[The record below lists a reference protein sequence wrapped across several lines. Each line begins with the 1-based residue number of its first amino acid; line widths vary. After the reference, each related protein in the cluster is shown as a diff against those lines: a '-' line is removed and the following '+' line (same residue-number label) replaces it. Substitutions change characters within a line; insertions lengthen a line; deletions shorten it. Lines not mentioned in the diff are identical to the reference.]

1 MKIKIFFN
9 KFFICIGI
17 ISAIFT
23 IVGLIWA
30 KEITTIMNQYQDYKT
45 YLLVLIVI
53 TCIIYAFYSI
63 RKKKK
68 ISLRISE
75 NKNINVYYG
84 DLFQSNKI
92 IVIPVNDYFDTIVDD
107 KIVSSNTLHGKFIQK
122 YFSNNEKQ
130 LKLLIDKSLSKISP
144 IEIDKTR
151 VRGNKKRYE
160 LGTVAVVEVEEQIFY
175 LFAFTKFN
183 HNNRA
188 TITKSQYL
196 QVITILFEFI
206 EQNSQGFK
214 VNIPLIGA
222 GHSGVELSKQ
232 KLLDF
237 LLFSIILSNKLTLI
251 NGLDIILH
259 KSVKDK
265 IDLNKIEYY
274 YNITNHPIKNSLNG
288 S

>member
-1 MKIKIFFN
+1 MKLKIFFN

-23 IVGLIWA
+23 ILGLIFPN
-30 KEITTIMNQYQDYKT
+30 EISSIMNKFQNYRVC
-45 YLLVLIVI
+45 LLVLIVI
-53 TCIIYAFYSI
+53 ICAGCVFYSI

-68 ISLRISE
+68 ISLKILE
-75 NKNINVYYG
+75 NADVDIYYS

-122 YFSNNEKQ
+122 YFSENEQQ
-130 LKLLIDKSLSKISP
+130 LKALIDKSLSKVNP
-144 IEIDKTR
+144 IETNKTR
-151 VRGNKKRYE
+151 AKGNRKRYE
-160 LGTVAVVEVEEQIFY
+160 LGTVAIVEVDEKLFY
-175 LFAFTKFN
+175 LVAFTKFN
-183 HNNRA
+183 QNNRA

-196 QVITILFEFI
+196 KVITVLFEII

-214 VNIPLIGA
+214 VNLPLIGA

-237 LLFSIILSNKLTLI
+237 LLFSIILSDKITLI

-259 KSVKDK
+259 ENIKDE

-274 YNITNHPIKNSLNG
+274 YNITKE
-288 S
+288 

>member
-17 ISAIFT
+17 ISAVFT

-30 KEITTIMNQYQDYKT
+30 NEITTIINQYQDYKT

-53 TCIIYAFYSI
+53 ICIIYAFYSI
-63 RKKKK
+63 KKKKK
-68 ISLRISE
+68 ISLKISE

-107 KIVSSNTLHGKFIQK
+107 KIVSSNTLHGKFIQR
-122 YFSNNEKQ
+122 YFSNDEKQ
-130 LKLLIDKSLSKISP
+130 LKSLIDKSLSKISP
-144 IEIDKTR
+144 IEINKTR
-151 VRGNKKRYE
+151 ARGNKKRYE
-160 LGTVAVVEVEEQIFY
+160 LGTVAIVEVDEQIFY
-175 LFAFTKFN
+175 LLAFTKFN
-183 HNNRA
+183 NNNRA

-214 VNIPLIGA
+214 VNLPLLGA

-259 KSVKDK
+259 KNIKDE

-274 YNITNHPIKNSLNG
+274 YNITKE
-288 S
+288 

>member
-1 MKIKIFFN
+1 M
-9 KFFICIGI
+9 
-17 ISAIFT
+17 
-23 IVGLIWA
+23 
-30 KEITTIMNQYQDYKT
+30 
-45 YLLVLIVI
+45 
-53 TCIIYAFYSI
+53 IYAFYSI

-68 ISLRISE
+68 ISLKISE
-75 NKNINVYYG
+75 NKDINVYYG

-130 LKLLIDKSLSKISP
+130 LKLLIDKSLSKIYP
-144 IEIDKTR
+144 IEINKTR
-151 VRGNKKRYE
+151 TKGNKKRYE
-160 LGTVAVVEVEEQIFY
+160 LGTVAIVEVNEKLFY
-175 LFAFTKFN
+175 LVAFTKFN
-183 HNNRA
+183 QNNRA

-196 QVITILFEFI
+196 KVITILFEFI

-214 VNIPLIGA
+214 VNLPLIGA

-237 LLFSIILSNKLTLI
+237 LLFSIILSDKLTLI

-259 KSVKDK
+259 ENIKDE

-274 YNITNHPIKNSLNG
+274 YNMTKE
-288 S
+288 

>member
-1 MKIKIFFN
+1 MKFKIFIN

-30 KEITTIMNQYQDYKT
+30 DKISFLLNQYQDYKIT
-45 YLLVLIVI
+45 LLVAIVI
-53 TCIIYAFYSI
+53 ISTIYALCSI

-68 ISLRISE
+68 ISLKISE
-75 NKNINVYYG
+75 NTDVNVYYD

-122 YFSNNEKQ
+122 YFLNNEKQ
-130 LKLLIDKSLSKISP
+130 LKLLIDKSLSKIP
-144 IEIDKTR
+144 PLEINKART
-151 VRGNKKRYE
+151 RGNKKRYE
-160 LGTVAVVEVEEQIFY
+160 LGTVAIVEVNEKIFY

-183 HNNRA
+183 QNNRA

-196 QVITILFEFI
+196 KVITRLFEFI

-214 VNIPLIGA
+214 VNLPLIGA

-237 LLFSIILSNKLTLI
+237 LLFSIILSDKLTLI

-259 KSVKDK
+259 ENIKDE

-274 YNITNHPIKNSLNG
+274 YNMTKE
-288 S
+288 

>member
-1 MKIKIFFN
+1 LKIKIFFN

-274 YNITNHPIKNSLNG
+274 YNITKE
-288 S
+288 

>member
-1 MKIKIFFN
+1 MKFKFFFN

-23 IVGLIWA
+23 IVGLIWSN
-30 KEITTIMNQYQDYKT
+30 EISSIMNKCQSCKVE
-45 YLLVLIVI
+45 LLVLIVI
-53 TCIIYAFYSI
+53 ICVIYAFYSI

-68 ISLRISE
+68 ISLKILE
-75 NKNINVYYG
+75 NADVDIYYS

-122 YFSNNEKQ
+122 YFSDNEKQ
-130 LKLLIDKSLSKISP
+130 LKVLIDKSLSKIYP
-144 IEIDKTR
+144 IEINKTR
-151 VRGNKKRYE
+151 TKGNKKRYE
-160 LGTVAVVEVEEQIFY
+160 LGTVAIVEVNEKLFY
-175 LFAFTKFN
+175 LVAFTKFN
-183 HNNRA
+183 QNNRA

-196 QVITILFEFI
+196 KVITILFEFI

-214 VNIPLIGA
+214 VNLPLIGA

-237 LLFSIILSNKLTLI
+237 LLFSIILSDKLTLI

-259 KSVKDK
+259 ENIKDE

-274 YNITNHPIKNSLNG
+274 YNMTKE
-288 S
+288 